1 MTDRNERLKRIR
13 ERNIETHEDVS
24 AVIDDDIAYLLALV
38 ERYEKAN
45 ESAYPTEQPLEFIE
59 IAGQPGTRSV
69 LKYGF
74 TGGLTKRELFA
85 AMAMQALIPT
95 YVEQV
100 KELENAASAA
110 VEYADALLKELERE
124 TK

>member
-1 MTDRNERLKRIR
+1 MTKANDRQTVSGQPNERQRDSLGEKLASDMTIR
-13 ERNIETHEDVS
+13 E
-24 AVIDDDIAYLLALV
+24 
-38 ERYEKAN
+38 K
-45 ESAYPTEQPLEFIE
+45 
-59 IAGQPGTRSV
+59 
-69 LKYGF
+69 
-74 TGGLTKRELFA
+74 FA

>member
-1 MTDRNERLKRIR
+1 MNPNDAAFPHQSEC
-13 ERNIETHEDVS
+13 
-24 AVIDDDIAYLLALV
+24 VI
-38 ERYEKAN
+38 
-45 ESAYPTEQPLEFIE
+45 
-59 IAGQPGTRSV
+59 GGTVYTSEHS
-69 LKYGF
+69 
-74 TGGLTKRELFA
+74 GLTKRELIA